1 MTTLKI
7 KDAIG
12 NETGESFEIQ
22 DNWLERTKGEQA
34 VKDSVVAFM
43 AGLRAGTAAT
53 KTRGMVSGGGAKP
66 FRQKGT
72 GRARQGSS
80 RAPQYRGGGI
90 VFGPQP
96 RSYAKKINRK
106 VEKLALRRAFTD
118 RLDADEVIV
127 VDRIA
132 DVCDAESKEP
142 KTKLMLKFLDS
153 LKAGENVLI
162 LDDVV
167 DTSVELAARNLPAVF
182 TMSASS
188 VNPYLMIYFRK
199 VVITKAGLEALGARL
214 A

>member
-12 NETGESFEIQ
+12 NETGESYEIQ
-22 DNWLERTKGEQA
+22 DNWLERAKGEQA

-43 AGLRAGTAAT
+43 AGLRAGTAST

-96 RSYAKKINRK
+96 RDYAKKVNRK

-118 RLDADEVIV
+118 RLEENEVIL
-127 VDRIA
+127 VDRLA
-132 DVCDAESKEP
+132 DFCDAQTKEP
-142 KTKLMLKFLDS
+142 KTKLMLQFLNAIE
-153 LKAGENVLI
+153 AGDNVLI
-162 LDDVV
+162 LDADI
-167 DTSVELAARNLPAVF
+167 DSSVELACRNLPGVF
-182 TMSASS
+182 SMNASS
-188 VNPYLMIYFRK
+188 VNTYLMMYFKK
-199 VVITKAGLEALGARL
+199 VVITKAGLDALGARL

>member
-12 NETGESFEIQ
+12 NETGESYEIQ

-43 AGLRAGTAAT
+43 AGLRAGTAST

>member
-80 RAPQYRGGGI
+80 RAPQYRGGGSRAVGVCTLI
-90 VFGPQP
+90 TVYLHILTECIL
-96 RSYAKKINRK
+96 RIYIIIYNNKSMNR
-106 VEKLALRRAFTD
+106 
-118 RLDADEVIV
+118 
-127 VDRIA
+127 
-132 DVCDAESKEP
+132 
-142 KTKLMLKFLDS
+142 
-153 LKAGENVLI
+153 
-162 LDDVV
+162 
-167 DTSVELAARNLPAVF
+167 
-182 TMSASS
+182 
-188 VNPYLMIYFRK
+188 IY
-199 VVITKAGLEALGARL
+199 T
-214 A
+214 